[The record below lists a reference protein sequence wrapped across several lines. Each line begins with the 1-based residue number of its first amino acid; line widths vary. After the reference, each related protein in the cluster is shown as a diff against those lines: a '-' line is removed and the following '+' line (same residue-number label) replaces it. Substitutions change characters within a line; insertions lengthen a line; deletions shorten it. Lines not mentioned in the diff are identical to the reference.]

1 MDEDDEI
8 EPALAVERDEL
19 LAELRRV
26 FPARRPKPFPPLVDP
41 SSSSSDATRAAA
53 AFADATDWTLLDADW
68 LHGVPNAPNG
78 VTEARCFL
86 SAAALCFYLPAYLTA
101 ALRLE
106 LDPMF
111 SLTHGFDARSR
122 DKLIHKARP
131 ERGTW
136 SENARA
142 CWAGLTPGQVGVIA
156 RFMAWRV
163 ALNGPV
169 WDSNAVEALA
179 FYWQP
184 RAAMA

>member
-1 MDEDDEI
+1 M
-8 EPALAVERDEL
+8 
-19 LAELRRV
+19 
-26 FPARRPKPFPPLVDP
+26 
-41 SSSSSDATRAAA
+41 
-53 AFADATDWTLLDADW
+53 
-68 LHGVPNAPNG
+68 
-78 VTEARCFL
+78 TEARCFL
-86 SAAALCFYLPAYLTA
+86 SAQALCFYLPAYLTA

-122 DKLIHKARP
+122 DQLIHKACP

-136 SENARA
+136 SEKARA
-142 CWAGLTPGQVGVIA
+142 FWAGLTPGQVDVVA

-169 WDSNAVEALA
+169 WDSDAVEALA

-184 RAAMA
+184 RATGT